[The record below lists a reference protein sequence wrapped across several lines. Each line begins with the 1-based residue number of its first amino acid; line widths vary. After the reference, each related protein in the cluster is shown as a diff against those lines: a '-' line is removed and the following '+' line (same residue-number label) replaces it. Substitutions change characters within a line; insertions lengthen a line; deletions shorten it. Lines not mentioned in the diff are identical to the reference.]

1 MATCIY
7 FIFALLF
14 NNTFINVSWSAWSCC
29 KLILIACF
37 LTLTRLQTLNEAMAA
52 DEGSRAKEA
61 FSEAVGIIT
70 IYKQNSFLQDLSCC
84 VLLWKFLPIWCK
96 LTRDVGVTYCLIVPL
111 QTKFWVVHIIS
122 VHSVDFL
129 WYELVLAREFFYF
142 SYYFLYQVYNMKLG
156 PGKWKWG
163 YCKR

>member
-7 FIFALLF
+7 FIFGLLF

-96 LTRDVGVTYCLIVPL
+96 LTRDGTGHILFNCTSAHKVLSGAYYICSLCWLPLIW
-111 QTKFWVVHIIS
+111 TSSSTWI
-122 VHSVDFL
+122 FL
-129 WYELVLAREFFYF
+129 L
-142 SYYFLYQVYNMKLG
+142 
-156 PGKWKWG
+156 
-163 YCKR
+163 